1 MIRPR
6 QRPNRPDSGGGE
18 PETEDQYWQAQEQ
31 EILNQRGAE
40 QFKRGMKSREDM
52 PGADRHGNPAY
63 ADINPFDYG
72 NGQGPVRSPDPK
84 QEAFIDRLIKE
95 VGSYDSVAELY
106 PDDDPQSQY
115 VKSQSPRVLWEAYPV
130 R

>member
-1 MIRPR
+1 MPSWKNLRPVLIRPR
-6 QRPNRPDSGGGE
+6 QRPEQPDSGGGE

-72 NGQGPVRSPDPK
+72 DGQGSGPVPGSQARS
-84 QEAFIDRLIKE
+84 IH
-95 VGSYDSVAELY
+95 
-106 PDDDPQSQY
+106 
-115 VKSQSPRVLWEAYPV
+115 
-130 R
+130 